1 MSNKI
6 NQVSSSKNYGDTTL
20 KELVEQPYKY
30 GFKTQIE
37 TEDFPKGLDENIVA
51 LISQK
56 RNEPAFMMEFRL
68 RAYKAW
74 KKMESPEWAC
84 INHNNINL

>member
-37 TEDFPKGLDENIVA
+37 RIKKRLIENYQYP
-51 LISQK
+51 LSD
-56 RNEPAFMMEFRL
+56 
-68 RAYKAW
+68 
-74 KKMESPEWAC
+74 SC
-84 INHNNINL
+84 